1 MIGDAAGRARSD
13 PVELRSA
20 RGDPTALA
28 PALTNAEL
36 ALMNIG
42 TAEMSTSIVP
52 FAPIRTRRFLAPSS
66 SDPEQPRRASDVA
79 QIEAIAANRERLLI
93 EQGEAVISGIGVMMN
108 TEMTAAHQQINQLRE
123 RERATALASGLQNRR
138 LELEAAAHVQRDHA
152 QAEAVVQ
159 GIEANAQANVS
170 ELHSLAILHAEQQA
184 FQYQHEMQKVEQRL
198 QLECQKRYDLEAESL
213 KRLLEGTLATERA
226 SIAAERALLQS
237 TFAQEGARLN
247 QKFELTASMR
257 QEEYQQKER
266 SWVQALSSAQS
277 SVSSSHVAH
286 TEAVQLRAEL
296 DRISKSFESAQESMK
311 ETDRSLRKQLAE
323 LKLQNEQLNI

>member
-1 MIGDAAGRARSD
+1 MIGDAAGRAHSD
-13 PVELRSA
+13 PVELRRA

-28 PALTNAEL
+28 PALTNSEL
-36 ALMNIG
+36 ALMTIG
-42 TAEMSTSIVP
+42 VTETSIIP
-52 FAPIRTRRFLAPSS
+52 FAPIRTRRFLAQSS

-79 QIEAIAANRERLLI
+79 QIEAIAASRERLLI
-93 EQGEAVISGIGVMMN
+93 EQGEAVISEIGDMMS

-170 ELHSLAILHAEQQA
+170 ELHTLAIQHAEQQA
-184 FQYQHEMQKVEQRL
+184 FQYQQDMQKVEQRL
-198 QLECQKRYDLEAESL
+198 QIECQRRYDMEAESL
-213 KRLLEGTLATERA
+213 KKLLEEILATERA

-247 QKFELTASMR
+247 QQFELTASLR
-257 QEEYQQKER
+257 QEEYQQKEK

-277 SVSSSHVAH
+277 SVSSSHIAH
-286 TEAVQLRAEL
+286 TEAVQLRSEM

-311 ETDRSLRKQLAE
+311 ETDRSFAKATC
-323 LKLQNEQLNI
+323 